1 MDLYRII
8 DHLMDERNRINQII
22 QALDRRASEGGL
34 RGRRKPD
41 AGRNAVQPVR
51 RRGRKSMDAA
61 ARKEVSE
68 RMRRYWASRRASG
81 VAEVPVLPSED
92 DPSRLV
98 LAAGAAN

>member
-8 DHLMDERNRINQII
+8 DHLMDERNRIDQII
-22 QALDRRASEGGL
+22 QALDRRASEGSL

-41 AGRNAVQPVR
+41 AGRNAAQPAR

-68 RMRRYWASRRASG
+68 RMRRYWASRRATGATG
-81 VAEVPVLPSED
+81 VPGSPSED
-92 DPSRLV
+92 DPSRL
-98 LAAGAAN
+98 AMTAGVVN